1 MKSILEEL
9 YNGSVYPAEQVCPT
23 DPEYRIVNR
32 EIGEIKQYLK
42 GKLSEEDK
50 QRFEELEEL
59 FCRSSSMESTDIFV
73 CGFRLAALIMIEV
86 YSKSAAKEV

>member
-42 GKLSEEDK
+42 SKLSEEDK
-50 QRFEELEEL
+50 QKFEELENL
-59 FCRSSSMESTDIFV
+59 YCQSTSMESTDIFV
-73 CGFRLAALIMIEV
+73 CGFRIATMIMIEV
-86 YSKSAAKEV
+86 YSENAAKEV